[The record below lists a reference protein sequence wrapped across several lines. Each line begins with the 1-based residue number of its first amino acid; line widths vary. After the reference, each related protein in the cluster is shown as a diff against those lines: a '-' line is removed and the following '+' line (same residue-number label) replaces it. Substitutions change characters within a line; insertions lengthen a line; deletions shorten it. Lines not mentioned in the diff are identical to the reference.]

1 MVVGGGNRASFTDLR
16 KRGWIRHVIVSGGVG
31 LERGVADLY
40 FSLGDLHPYV
50 DWHSLR
56 EILVLAYWRVSP
68 W

>member
-1 MVVGGGNRASFTDLR
+1 
-16 KRGWIRHVIVSGGVG
+16 VG